1 MLEQGLPATVIDALS
16 AAENRAKE
24 LAIEFGAKS

>member
-1 MLEQGLPATVIDALS
+1 LNEGLPATVIEALT

-24 LAIEFGAKS
+24 LAVEFGAKS